1 MKLANPLHYPLA
13 VLAGG
18 IVLVVGVRFLQLH
31 NWIMLPVAGAIA
43 TTGAIALKAKESQ
56 QLNLGNPALERE
68 LRAVKQQARLLV
80 EKAETLRSESEKM
93 LTSSAQI
100 ELLTAVQYACNRALE
115 LPGKIDRLANR
126 LHGSDSLLSVNDLQQ
141 QLAEVNAKLGHSSG
155 VARQQLQQ
163 LAGSLENNIRLARE
177 GQDARQAQIIS
188 LSTMVINS
196 AGALQQLQNRLRTS
210 DLNDSAEIQ
219 ELLLLS
225 NELKSM
231 QENVDLLIS

>member
-18 IVLVVGVRFLQLH
+18 IVLVVGVRFLQLYS
-31 NWIMLPVAGAIA
+31 WIMLPVAGAIA
-43 TTGAIALKAKESQ
+43 TGGATALKAKESQ
-56 QLNLGNPALERE
+56 QLNLGNPTLERE
-68 LRAVKQQARLLV
+68 LRSVKQQAQLLV

-141 QLAEVNAKLGHSSG
+141 QLAEVNAKLGKSSG
-155 VARQQLQQ
+155 LARQQLQQ

-210 DLNDSAEIQ
+210 DLNDSTEIQ

-225 NELKSM
+225 KELKSM

>member
-18 IVLVVGVRFLQLH
+18 IVLVVGVRFLQLYS
-31 NWIMLPVAGAIA
+31 WIMLPVAGAIA

-56 QLNLGNPALERE
+56 QLNLDNPTLERE
-68 LRAVKQQARLLV
+68 LRSVKQQAQLLV

-141 QLAEVNAKLGHSSG
+141 QLAEVNAKLRTSSS

-188 LSTMVINS
+188 LSTVVINS

>member
-18 IVLVVGVRFLQLH
+18 IVLVVGVRFLQLYS
-31 NWIMLPVAGAIA
+31 WIMLPVAGAIA
-43 TTGAIALKAKESQ
+43 TAGATALKAKESQ
-56 QLNLGNPALERE
+56 QLNLGNPTLERE
-68 LRAVKQQARLLV
+68 LRSVKQQAQLLV

-141 QLAEVNAKLGHSSG
+141 QLAEVNAKLGKSSG
-155 VARQQLQQ
+155 LARQQLQQ

-210 DLNDSAEIQ
+210 DLNDSTEIQ

-225 NELKSM
+225 KELKSM

>member
-18 IVLVVGVRFLQLH
+18 IVLVVGVRFLQLYS
-31 NWIMLPVAGAIA
+31 WIMLPLAGAIA

-56 QLNLGNPALERE
+56 QLNLGNPTLERE
-68 LRAVKQQARLLV
+68 LRSVKQQAQLLV

-141 QLAEVNAKLGHSSG
+141 QLAEVNAKLGKSSG
-155 VARQQLQQ
+155 LARQQLQQ